1 MLLNLHISNYALIE
15 NLDIDFTPGFSVIT
29 GETGAGKS
37 IILGALGLLL
47 GQRAEAK
54 VIKAGATKCF
64 VEGTFDL
71 AGLGLDDFFQANDID
86 FDGKECIIRRE
97 ITAAGKSRTFIN
109 DSPAPLAKLK
119 ELGPAII
126 DIHSQHQ
133 NLLMGNEGFL
143 LNVLDLVADNGA
155 LREQY
160 RTTYQDW
167 SHARAELEKFK
178 AQTAKDKN
186 DADYIRH
193 KIQQVEE
200 ARLEA
205 NEQEA
210 LEQESQVLNHVEEI
224 KNALFQAS
232 SLLDSPEQS
241 LLAQLRQGESLLRS
255 VTQIYPDA
263 DGLSERLETCRIE
276 LEDITDEVNK
286 ALERTE
292 LDPERLAYVDNR
304 LNLIYSLEE
313 RFHAADIPA
322 LLEQAAVWQEQLA
335 ALEDADEFIAQKE
348 KAIRQLHDR
357 MLDFGKQLTATRQK
371 AAALVS
377 EKILQTLQLLGMNH
391 ARLHFD
397 LTPRAG
403 ACPTGLD
410 QASLLFSGNKNVPE
424 QDVSLIA
431 SGGEIARLML
441 SLKSLLSS
449 YKHMPTVIFDEIDTG
464 VSGTMAEKMGLV
476 MQKMAQACQVICITH
491 MPQIAALGETHFRVY
506 KTEDATGTV
515 SRIDRLDTEQRIRE
529 IANMLSG
536 SELTEAA
543 INNAKSLLKL

>member
-232 SLLDSPEQS
+232 SLLDNPEQS

-276 LEDITDEVNK
+276 LEDIADEVNK

-304 LNLIYSLEE
+304 LSLIYSLEE
-313 RFHAADIPA
+313 RFHAADVPA

>member
-15 NLDIDFTPGFSVIT
+15 DLDISFPPGFSVIT

-54 VIKAGATKCF
+54 VIKAGAAKCF
-64 VEGTFDL
+64 VEGVFDI
-71 AGLGLDDFFQANDID
+71 AGLGLDDFFHANDID
-86 FDGKECIIRRE
+86 FDGRECIIRRE

-109 DSPAPLAKLK
+109 DTPAPLSKLK
-119 ELGPAII
+119 EFGPAII

-143 LNVLDLVADNGA
+143 LNVLDLAADNVT

-160 RTTYQDW
+160 KAAYRDW
-167 SHARAELEKFK
+167 SLARAELEEFK
-178 AQTAKDKN
+178 AQTIQNKD

-193 KIQQVEE
+193 KIQQVTE
-200 ARLEA
+200 AHLEA

-224 KNALFQAS
+224 KNALFQIS
-232 SLLDSPEQS
+232 NLLNNPEQS
-241 LLAQLRQGESLLRS
+241 MTTQLRLGENLFRS
-255 VTQIYPDA
+255 VTQIYPSA
-263 DGLSERLETCRIE
+263 DSLSERLETCRIE
-276 LEDITDEVNK
+276 LEDITAEVDK

-304 LNLIYSLEE
+304 LSLIYSLEE
-313 RFHAADIPA
+313 RFHAADIPT
-322 LLEQAAVWQEQLA
+322 LLELAASWQEQLA
-335 ALEDADEFIAQKE
+335 ALEDADEIIAQKE
-348 KAIRQLHDR
+348 KAIRQLHEK
-357 MLDFGKQLTATRQK
+357 MLALGNQLTATRQK
-371 AAALVS
+371 AAERVCG
-377 EKILQTLQLLGMNH
+377 KILQTLQQLGMGN
-391 ARLHFD
+391 ARLRFN
-397 LTPRAG
+397 LTPRTQAG
-403 ACPTGLD
+403 PTGLD
-410 QASLLFSGNKNVPE
+410 QATLLFSGNKNVPE
-424 QDVSLIA
+424 QDVSLTA

-441 SLKSLLSS
+441 SLKSLLSN
-449 YKHMPTVIFDEIDTG
+449 YRHMPTVIFDEIDTG

-476 MQKMAQACQVICITH
+476 MQEMAQTCQVICITH
-491 MPQIAALGETHFRVY
+491 LPQIAALGGTHFRVY
-506 KTEDATGTV
+506 KTENAIGTT
-515 SRIDRLDTEQRIRE
+515 SHIDRLSPEQRIRE

-536 SELTEAA
+536 SEMTDAA

>member
-15 NLDIDFTPGFSVIT
+15 DLDISFPPGFSVIT

-54 VIKAGATKCF
+54 VIKAGAAKCF
-64 VEGTFDL
+64 VEGVFDI
-71 AGLGLDDFFQANDID
+71 AGLGLDDFFHANDID
-86 FDGKECIIRRE
+86 FDGRECIIRRE

-109 DSPAPLAKLK
+109 DTPAPLSKLK

-143 LNVLDLVADNGA
+143 LNVLDLAADNVT

-160 RTTYQDW
+160 KAAYRDW
-167 SHARAELEKFK
+167 SLARAELEEFK
-178 AQTAKDKN
+178 AQTIQNKD

-193 KIQQVEE
+193 KIQQVTE
-200 ARLEA
+200 AHLEA

-224 KNALFQAS
+224 KNALFQIS
-232 SLLDSPEQS
+232 NLLNNPEQS
-241 LLAQLRQGESLLRS
+241 MTTQLRLGENLFRS
-255 VTQIYPDA
+255 VTQIYPSA
-263 DGLSERLETCRIE
+263 DSLSERLETCRIE
-276 LEDITDEVNK
+276 LEDITAEVDK

-304 LNLIYSLEE
+304 LSLIYSLEE
-313 RFHAADIPA
+313 RFHAADIPT
-322 LLEQAAVWQEQLA
+322 LLELAASWQEQLA
-335 ALEDADEFIAQKE
+335 ALEDADEIIAQKE
-348 KAIRQLHDR
+348 KAIRQLHEK
-357 MLDFGKQLTATRQK
+357 MLALGNQLTATRQK
-371 AAALVS
+371 AAERVCG
-377 EKILQTLQLLGMNH
+377 KILQTLQQLGMGN
-391 ARLHFD
+391 ARLRFS
-397 LTPRAG
+397 LTPRTQAS
-403 ACPTGLD
+403 PTGLD
-410 QASLLFSGNKNVPE
+410 QATLLFSGNKNVPE
-424 QDVSLIA
+424 QDVSLTA

-441 SLKSLLSS
+441 SLKSLLSN
-449 YKHMPTVIFDEIDTG
+449 YRHMPTVIFDEIDTG

-476 MQKMAQACQVICITH
+476 MQEMARTCQVICITH
-491 MPQIAALGETHFRVY
+491 LPQIAALGGTHFRVY
-506 KTEDATGTV
+506 KTENAIGTT
-515 SRIDRLDTEQRIRE
+515 SHIDRLSPEQRIRE

-536 SELTEAA
+536 SEMTDAA

>member
-15 NLDIDFTPGFSVIT
+15 DLDISFPPCFSVIT

-54 VIKAGATKCF
+54 VIKAGAAKCF
-64 VEGTFDL
+64 VEGVFDI
-71 AGLGLDDFFQANDID
+71 AGLGLDDFFHANDID
-86 FDGKECIIRRE
+86 FDGRECIIRRE

-109 DSPAPLAKLK
+109 DTPAPLSKLK

-143 LNVLDLVADNGA
+143 LNVLDLAADNVT

-160 RTTYQDW
+160 KAAYRDW
-167 SHARAELEKFK
+167 SLARAELEEFK
-178 AQTAKDKN
+178 AQTIQNKD

-193 KIQQVEE
+193 KIQQVTE
-200 ARLEA
+200 AHLEA

-224 KNALFQAS
+224 KNALFQIS
-232 SLLDSPEQS
+232 NLLNNPEQS
-241 LLAQLRQGESLLRS
+241 MTTQLRLGENLFRS
-255 VTQIYPDA
+255 VTQIYPSA
-263 DGLSERLETCRIE
+263 DSLSERLETCRIE
-276 LEDITDEVNK
+276 LEDITAEVDK

-304 LNLIYSLEE
+304 LSLIYSLEE
-313 RFHAADIPA
+313 RFHAADIPT
-322 LLEQAAVWQEQLA
+322 LLELAASWQEQLA
-335 ALEDADEFIAQKE
+335 ALEDADEIIAQKE
-348 KAIRQLHDR
+348 KAIRQLHEK
-357 MLDFGKQLTATRQK
+357 MLALGNQLTATRQK
-371 AAALVS
+371 AAERVCG
-377 EKILQTLQLLGMNH
+377 KILQTLQQLGMGN
-391 ARLHFD
+391 ARLRFS
-397 LTPRAG
+397 LTTRTQAS
-403 ACPTGLD
+403 PTGLD
-410 QASLLFSGNKNVPE
+410 QATLLFSGNKNVPE
-424 QDVSLIA
+424 QDVSLTA

-441 SLKSLLSS
+441 SLKSLLSN
-449 YKHMPTVIFDEIDTG
+449 YRHMPTVIFDEIDTG

-476 MQKMAQACQVICITH
+476 MQEMARTCQVICITH
-491 MPQIAALGETHFRVY
+491 LPQIAALGGTHFRVY
-506 KTEDATGTV
+506 KTENAIGTT
-515 SRIDRLDTEQRIRE
+515 SHIDRLSPEQRIRE

-536 SELTEAA
+536 SEMTDAA